1 MRKQNA
7 LGQWIWARLTRTAV
21 LKERWSANVGSYE
34 ISVVGPV
41 VVLVVF
47 AVVVIDVAEGS
58 VGALRRHLTAARR
71 SEDEKQ
77 NETKGQRSNGKR
89 RRR

>member
-1 MRKQNA
+1 M
-7 LGQWIWARLTRTAV
+7 
-21 LKERWSANVGSYE
+21 
-34 ISVVGPV
+34 VGPV
-41 VVLVVF
+41 VVQVVF
-47 AVVVIDVAEGS
+47 AVVVIDVAESS